1 MSNLAKI
8 ISTAFGVGYFPLAP
22 GTMGSLAALIVY
34 WISPEITAIQL
45 AMIILGISALGIY
58 TATIT
63 EREMK
68 NKLGQE
74 RGIDPGIV
82 VIDEVIGMLIALLFV
97 PKTAFYLIAAFIFL
111 ITDSIRLTAKAC
123 SKISNLCAGRSL
135 RNPGTITE
143 NIQEIKLE
151 WLTPMYD

>member
-1 MSNLAKI
+1 MSILAKI
-8 ISTAFGVGYFPLAP
+8 ISTIFGVGYFPLAP

-34 WISPEITAIQL
+34 WICPEINALQL

-97 PKTAFYLIAAFIFL
+97 PKTALFLIAAFIFFRIFD
-111 ITDSIRLTAKAC
+111 ITKPYPIRRMEKFPGGWGIVLDDV
-123 SKISNLCAGRSL
+123 IAG
-135 RNPGTITE
+135 IYA
-143 NIQEIKLE
+143 NIAIQLGRIIF
-151 WLTPMYD
+151 

>member
-97 PKTAFYLIAAFIFL
+97 PKTALFLIAAFIFFRIFD
-111 ITDSIRLTAKAC
+111 ITKPYPIRQMERFPGGWGIVLDDV
-123 SKISNLCAGRSL
+123 IAG
-135 RNPGTITE
+135 IYA
-143 NIQEIKLE
+143 NIAIQLGRIIF
-151 WLTPMYD
+151 

>member
-97 PKTAFYLIAAFIFL
+97 PKTAFYLIAAFIFFRIFD
-111 ITDSIRLTAKAC
+111 ITKPYPIRRMEKFPGGWGIVLDDV
-123 SKISNLCAGRSL
+123 IAG
-135 RNPGTITE
+135 IYA
-143 NIQEIKLE
+143 NIAIQLGRIIF
-151 WLTPMYD
+151 

>member
-1 MSNLAKI
+1 MSILAKI
-8 ISTAFGVGYFPLAP
+8 ISTGFGVGYFPLAP

-34 WISPEITAIQL
+34 WICPEINALQL
-45 AMIILGISALGIY
+45 AMIILGTSALGIY

-74 RGIDPGIV
+74 KGIDPGIV

-97 PKTAFYLIAAFIFL
+97 PKTPFYLIAAFILFR
-111 ITDSIRLTAKAC
+111 IFDIAKPYPVRRMEKFPGGWGIVLDDVIAG
-123 SKISNLCAGRSL
+123 ICANIAIQLGR
-135 RNPGTITE
+135 I
-143 NIQEIKLE
+143 IF
-151 WLTPMYD
+151 

>member
-1 MSNLAKI
+1 
-8 ISTAFGVGYFPLAP
+8 
-22 GTMGSLAALIVY
+22 MGSLAALIVY
-34 WISPEITAIQL
+34 WICPEINALQL

-97 PKTAFYLIAAFIFL
+97 PKTALFLIAAFIFFRIFD
-111 ITDSIRLTAKAC
+111 ITKPYPIRQMEKFPGGWGIVLDDV
-123 SKISNLCAGRSL
+123 IAG
-135 RNPGTITE
+135 IYA
-143 NIQEIKLE
+143 NIAIQLGRIIF
-151 WLTPMYD
+151 